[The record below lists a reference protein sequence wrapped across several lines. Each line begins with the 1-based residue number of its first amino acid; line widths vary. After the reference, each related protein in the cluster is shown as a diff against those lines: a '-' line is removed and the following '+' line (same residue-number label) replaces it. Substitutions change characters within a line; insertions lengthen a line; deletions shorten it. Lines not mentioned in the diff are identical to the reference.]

1 MATPYI
7 SGVAALYL
15 SVKGQTS
22 PLKMKDLMT
31 ITANPIDWNDGFTT
45 TVGMK
50 APVAQQ
56 GGGLVDAFRFISTTT
71 EISPSLIELN
81 VCPIKRKHL
90 IFRIPSISKG
100 PTLSPSQITGPNW
113 SLIIFRASML
123 RQPILSKMR
132 ANQ

>member
-15 SVKGQTS
+15 GVKGPTS

-31 ITANPIDWNDGFTT
+31 TTANPIDWNDGFTT
-45 TVGMK
+45 TVGIK

-56 GGGLVDAFRFISTTT
+56 GGGLVDAFRFMSATT

-81 VCPIKRKHL
+81 VYPIKR
-90 IFRIPSISKG
+90 
-100 PTLSPSQITGPNW
+100 
-113 SLIIFRASML
+113 
-123 RQPILSKMR
+123 
-132 ANQ
+132 